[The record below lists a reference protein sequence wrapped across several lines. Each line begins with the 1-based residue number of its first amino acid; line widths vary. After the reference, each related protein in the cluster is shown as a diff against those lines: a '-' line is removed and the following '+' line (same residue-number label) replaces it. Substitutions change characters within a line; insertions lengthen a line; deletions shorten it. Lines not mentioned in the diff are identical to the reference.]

1 MKGKINLILGLMSLC
16 VVGIIGLQW
25 FWNYQNYR
33 STVDTFQRDINESLN
48 IAVEQEM
55 EGRRQLLVDQVKG
68 WLADTSLITITCDTK
83 NRDSNTVFHINDRYP
98 KFAGSSGTSFSI
110 NAFKPKLKRITPQ
123 ARAMLIEHFAE
134 KTVHGDLEKGFIYYY
149 TQRLGDSIT
158 VAFRKSPVR
167 LSILKRLYRNQ
178 LDMRGIRTTFTLNPA
193 DSAQAAYLTRP
204 VNAALHRPFKKEI
217 IRAGFDSPDSYFLK
231 TMKWVILSTFGL
243 VVVCLI
249 CFGYTVKTLL
259 SQQKLAQLK
268 DDFINNMTHE
278 LNTPLSSIKITAEA
292 LKTFAYEPERQREY
306 LDIIG
311 YQTDKL
317 TDLTTRIL
325 DTNRLVTASRQHW
338 QPVDLRRLLDQAIAD
353 MAVRFT
359 NQRAI
364 VTYQPPREPVLVC
377 GDAVGLLT
385 VFTNIIDNALKYAA
399 PELKLN
405 ISLITAN
412 RWVEIAFADNG
423 AGIPAEYRSKVFD
436 PFFRVPQG
444 NVHEVKGYG
453 LGLSYVNQVL
463 KQHRGSVTV
472 GANEPGGSRF
482 TLKLPVL

>member
-1 MKGKINLILGLMSLC
+1 
-16 VVGIIGLQW
+16 
-25 FWNYQNYR
+25 
-33 STVDTFQRDINESLN
+33 
-48 IAVEQEM
+48 
-55 EGRRQLLVDQVKG
+55 
-68 WLADTSLITITCDTK
+68 
-83 NRDSNTVFHINDRYP
+83 
-98 KFAGSSGTSFSI
+98 
-110 NAFKPKLKRITPQ
+110 
-123 ARAMLIEHFAE
+123 MLIEHFAE